1 MMRQLICRWCHGRCD
16 PGDLVDGV
24 CLDCLEA
31 ERQRQERSR
40 TVVRIMNSPCYQME
54 LNLGGHK

>member
-1 MMRQLICRWCHGRCD
+1 MKGIECPICHGRCD
-16 PGDLVDGV
+16 PGDLVNGV

-54 LNLGGHK
+54 MNFADRR